1 MAEPWTLIAVFA
13 ALGAW
18 LIGGRVA
25 DGGPGTVRA
34 VPLLVVALL
43 AVPMVVAVVM
53 VLRLG

>member
-1 MAEPWTLIAVFA
+1 MADPWTLIAVFA

-18 LIGGRVA
+18 LVGARVSDRT
-25 DGGPGTVRA
+25 DGVVRA

>member
-1 MAEPWTLIAVFA
+1 MAGPWILLAVFA
-13 ALGAW
+13 ALAAW
-18 LIGGRVA
+18 LVGARVS
-25 DGGPGTVRA
+25 DGTDGFVRA